1 MLQIGVFF
9 FFFLYRLFL
18 LDIDQRMEVERGRE
32 RIGHVNRVGYMKKVI
47 KKRKHTRKIKQ
58 VEKVVPVALQDLF
71 VSCQDV
77 FKGPGTVPA
86 PQDVHKLCT
95 IIGTYVLNVPH
106 RFPFLLR

>member
-1 MLQIGVFF
+1 
-9 FFFLYRLFL
+9 
-18 LDIDQRMEVERGRE
+18 MEVERGRE

-106 RFPFLLR
+106 RFPLLLR